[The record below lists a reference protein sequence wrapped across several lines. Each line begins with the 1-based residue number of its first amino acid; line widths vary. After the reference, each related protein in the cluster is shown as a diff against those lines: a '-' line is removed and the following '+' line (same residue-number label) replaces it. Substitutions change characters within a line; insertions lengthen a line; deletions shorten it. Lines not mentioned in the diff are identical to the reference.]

1 MEGHNLTQSLE
12 LSRMTILLQAWSRN
26 KMKGLRME
34 LMVKHLLMVPLLML
48 LICILAGMVG
58 IGMIQ
63 NYKSKG
69 KRLILLRM
77 LCLY

>member
-1 MEGHNLTQSLE
+1 
-12 LSRMTILLQAWSRN
+12 MTILLQAWSRN

-48 LICILAGMVG
+48 LICMLAGMVV
-58 IGMIQ
+58 IEMIR
-63 NYKSKG
+63 NYKSKER
-69 KRLILLRM
+69 KLILLRM